1 MQSSEIEESKQRLL
15 LGMPLKDPAISD
27 QEDSD
32 INVTSGK

>member
-1 MQSSEIEESKQRLL
+1 MQSSETEESKQRLL
-15 LGMPLKDPAISD
+15 LATPLKDPTISD